1 MIQIRFG
8 AFETN
13 SSSTNSISI
22 CMLDDYQRWRSGE
35 LYLLMSGAVNYTSNS
50 VRDVIQQKDAK
61 LFVTRD
67 ELLEMASKE
76 LNKSKE
82 EISTQDAI
90 FEVHAYPFKD
100 FEDIFGGEFFERE
113 FTTPSGEKVIAF
125 GSWDFE
131 H

>member
-1 MIQIRFG
+1 MIQVRFG
-8 AFETN
+8 TFETN

-22 CMLDDYQRWRSGE
+22 CMQDEYQRWRSGE

-50 VRDVIQQKDAK
+50 VCDVIQKK
-61 LFVTRD
+61 GVRLFITQD

-76 LNKSKE
+76 LNKPKE
-82 EISTQDAI
+82 EISVQDAI
-90 FEVHAYPFKD
+90 FEIQAYPFND
-100 FEDIFGGEFFERE
+100 FEDVFGGEFFEKE

>member
-22 CMLDDYQRWRSGE
+22 CMLDDYQRWRNGE

-50 VRDVIQQKDAK
+50 VRDVTQEKDTR
-61 LFVTRD
+61 LFITQD
-67 ELLEMASKE
+67 ELLGMASKK
-76 LNKSKE
+76 LNKPKE
-82 EISTQDAI
+82 EISAQDAI
-90 FEVHAYPFKD
+90 FEVRAYPFND
-100 FEDIFGGEFFERE
+100 FEDVFGGEFFERE